1 MRLRLTRPPCAN
13 LGFEMAETPQIY
25 VGTAGWS
32 YKDWEG
38 IVYPAQIKKSQHPV
52 EFMARYFDVLEINT
66 SFYGHVKPEWGK
78 LWSRMARAVNPAFM
92 FTAKLNRAFTH
103 SPIPV
108 MQSTSADTIRATEED
123 ERLAREG
130 FESLAAEGT
139 LGAVLIQFPISFKNT
154 GPNRMHLDSVIEKF
168 KQFPLVVEV
177 RHNGWTNEGTLR
189 YFAEKGVAFCNIDQ
203 PKLGKA
209 VAPSEHVT
217 APLGYVRLH
226 GRNYDQ
232 WFDSDSRNDRY
243 NYLYT
248 DPELRGWKTRIDAIG
263 EKAQKTFVIANNHFE
278 GKAAVNALQLKS
290 MISGKQVEV
299 PDTLLKKYWE
309 LGEIAAPSAS
319 SGGTTTR

>member
-1 MRLRLTRPPCAN
+1 
-13 LGFEMAETPQIY
+13 MAETTRRIY

-52 EFMARYFDVLEINT
+52 EYLARYIDVLEINT
-66 SFYGHVKPEWGK
+66 SFYGHIKPEWGK
-78 LWSRMARAVNPAFM
+78 LWSRMARAVNPQFI

-103 SPIPV
+103 SPIAV
-108 MQSTSADTIRATEED
+108 NESTSADTIRATEED

-130 FESLAAEGT
+130 LESVAAEGT
-139 LGAVLIQFPISFKNT
+139 LGAVLAQFPISFKNT
-154 GPNRMHLDSVIEKF
+154 NANRDYLESVIGKF
-168 KQFPLVVEV
+168 NQFPLVIEV
-177 RHNGWTNEGTLR
+177 RHNSWTNEGSLR

-209 VAPSEHVT
+209 ITPTEHVT
-217 APLGYVRLH
+217 APLAYVRLH

-248 DPELRGWKTRIDAIG
+248 DPELRGWKTRIDNIA

-278 GKAAVNALQLKS
+278 GKAAVNALQLKN
-290 MISGKQVEV
+290 MITGRPVRV

-309 LGEIAAPSAS
+309 LGEIAEPAAAPEAT
-319 SGGTTTR
+319 GTD

>member
-1 MRLRLTRPPCAN
+1 
-13 LGFEMAETPQIY
+13 MADASRIY
-25 VGTAGWS
+25 FGTAGWS

-78 LWSRMARAVNPAFM
+78 LWSRMARSVNPEFL

-103 SPIPV
+103 SPIAV
-108 MQSTSADTIRATEED
+108 IESTSAETIRTTPDD

-130 FESLAAEGT
+130 FESLAIEGS
-139 LGAVLIQFPISFKNT
+139 LGAVLAQFPISFKNT
-154 GPNRMHLDSVIEKF
+154 SPNRDHLESVIEKF
-168 KQFPLVVEV
+168 KQFPLVIEV
-177 RHNGWTNEGTLR
+177 RHNSWTNEGTLR
-189 YFAEKGVAFCNIDQ
+189 YFSDKGVAFCNIDQ
-203 PKLGKA
+203 PTLGKA
-209 VAPSEHVT
+209 ITPTEHVT
-217 APLGYVRLH
+217 APLAYVRLH

-248 DPELRGWKTRIDAIG
+248 DPELRGWKTRIETIG

-290 MISGKQVEV
+290 MITGRQVPV
-299 PDTLLKKYWE
+299 PEMLVKRYWE
-309 LGEIAAPSAS
+309 LGEIAATSEK
-319 SGGTTTR
+319 

>member
-1 MRLRLTRPPCAN
+1 
-13 LGFEMAETPQIY
+13 MAETPRIY

-52 EFMARYFDVLEINT
+52 EYLARYIDVLEINT
-66 SFYGHVKPEWGK
+66 SFYGHIKPEWGK
-78 LWSRMARAVNPAFM
+78 LWSRMARAVNPQFM

-103 SPIPV
+103 SPIAV
-108 MQSTSADTIRATEED
+108 NESTSADTIRATEED

-130 FESLAAEGT
+130 LESVAAEGT
-139 LGAVLIQFPISFKNT
+139 LGAVLAQFPISFKNT
-154 GPNRMHLDSVIEKF
+154 NANRDYLESVIEKF
-168 KQFPLVVEV
+168 KQFPLVIEV
-177 RHNGWTNEGTLR
+177 RHNSWTNEGTLR
-189 YFAEKGVAFCNIDQ
+189 YFTEKGVAFCNIDQ

-209 VAPSEHVT
+209 ITPTEHVT
-217 APLGYVRLH
+217 APLAYVRLH
-226 GRNYDQ
+226 GRNYDR

-248 DPELRGWKTRIDAIG
+248 DPELRSWKTRIDNIA

-290 MISGKQVEV
+290 MITDKPVRV

-309 LGEIAAPSAS
+309 LGEIAEPTPTPEAT
-319 SGGTTTR
+319 GTN

>member
-1 MRLRLTRPPCAN
+1 MTDAPR
-13 LGFEMAETPQIY
+13 IY

-52 EFMARYFDVLEINT
+52 EYMARFFDVLEINT

-78 LWSRMARAVNPAFM
+78 LWSRMVRAVNPEFL

-103 SPIPV
+103 SPIAV
-108 MQSTSADTIRATEED
+108 VESTSAETIRATPED

-130 FESLAAEGT
+130 FESLAIEGT
-139 LGAVLIQFPISFKNT
+139 LGAVLAQFPISFKNT
-154 GPNRMHLDSVIEKF
+154 NANRDHLESVIEKF
-168 KQFPLVVEV
+168 KEFPLVIEV
-177 RHNGWTNEGTLR
+177 RHNSWTNEGTLR

-209 VAPSEHVT
+209 VTPSEHVT
-217 APLGYVRLH
+217 APLAYVRLH

-248 DPELRGWKTRIDAIG
+248 DPELRGWKTRVDAIA

-290 MISGKQVEV
+290 MITGRPVRV
-299 PDTLLKKYWE
+299 PQTLLKHYWE
-309 LGEIAAPSAS
+309 LGEIAEPAERPAQAS
-319 SGGTTTR
+319 FENS